1 MKMRIALLILVLI
14 STACATS
21 TQEREDEENKNRKAA
36 ETNTALG
43 QGYMQREQYEIALEK
58 LKKAVAF
65 DKTYAPAHTV
75 LAILY
80 ETIGELDQA
89 ETEYAEAVKY
99 DPGDGDINNN
109 YGAFLCSIGKSKD
122 ADQYFQKAVKD
133 PFYKTPAVAYLNA
146 GNCALAQGDLDKADV
161 FLRQS
166 LEYDNKLPS
175 ALISMADV
183 SYQSGNYMRARAFL
197 QRFGSVGAWDEDSLL
212 LGYRIESKLGDAET
226 ANEYRME
233 LLEQF
238 PNSSQASWVTGQ
250 EQE

>member
-1 MKMRIALLILVLI
+1 MRIAVLVLVLVLFI
-14 STACATS
+14 TACT
-21 TQEREDEENKNRKAA
+21 TTPGPEDEESKNRKAA

-58 LKKAVAF
+58 LKRAVAF
-65 DKTYAPAHTV
+65 DNTYAPAHTV

-80 ETIGELDQA
+80 ETIGELDLA
-89 ETEYAEAVKY
+89 EKEYAAAVKI

-109 YGAFLCSIGKSKD
+109 YGAFLCSIGKGKE
-122 ADQYFQKAVKD
+122 AYPYFQKAVKD
-133 PFYKTPAVAYLNA
+133 PFYKTPEVAYANA
-146 GNCALAQGDLDKADV
+146 GKCAVAQGDLDKADV

-166 LEYDNKLPS
+166 LKYDDKLPS

-183 SYQSGNYMRARAFL
+183 SYQTGNYLRARAFL

-212 LGYRIESKLGDAET
+212 LGYRIESKLGDAES
-226 ANEYRME
+226 ANRFRSE
-233 LLEQF
+233 LLALF
-238 PNSSQASWVTGQ
+238 PDSSQAGWVTGQ